1 MTQPPGSDARVS
13 LANLGGILRG
23 NITFTKRQRERDK
36 AERKKEKAAK
46 REERRVSATDQ
57 PEVPP
62 GVDLDIAHIVPGPQP
77 IEEDDQDV

>member
-1 MTQPPGSDARVS
+1 M
-13 LANLGGILRG
+13 RG

-46 REERRVSATDQ
+46 REQRRVDASDQ
-57 PEVPP
+57 PDVPP

-77 IEEDDQDV
+77 VEEYEEDV